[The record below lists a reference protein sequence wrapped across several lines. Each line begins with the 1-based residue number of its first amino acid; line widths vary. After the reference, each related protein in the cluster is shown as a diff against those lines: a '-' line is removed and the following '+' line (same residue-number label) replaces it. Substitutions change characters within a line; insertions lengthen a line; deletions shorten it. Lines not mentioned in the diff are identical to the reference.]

1 MRHLTDGG
9 WHREHLEQWLAE
21 RPDAADLAA
30 TAARLRAAAGGVG
43 GLPSDEALVASYL
56 APGPRDHRALRR
68 LLDDP
73 ALRREVAAVARLTDP
88 MEEPETA
95 AWRRQRRPRY
105 WVAAALVASAA
116 SLVGVVTL
124 PHTSPAPAHR
134 ATPIVGAEI
143 HVITPGGERSAPP
156 EVEWEVVLSA
166 DLYELEVTAA
176 DGRPVFSAQTMHTTL
191 RIPDGVVEPG
201 VTYFFRVR
209 ARLEVGRWITS
220 DFREFA
226 VRP

>member
-1 MRHLTDGG
+1 MRHRKDHEQRRGHLNEWLT
-9 WHREHLEQWLAE
+9 E
-21 RPDAADLAA
+21 RPDGADLSA
-30 TAARLRAAAGGVG
+30 TAAKLRAAAGGVG
-43 GLPSDEALVASYL
+43 GPPSDEALVASYL
-56 APGPRDHRALRR
+56 APGPRDRGALRR

-73 ALRREVAAVARLTDP
+73 ALRRDVAGVARLAHP
-88 MEEPETA
+88 MEGPETA
-95 AWRRQRRPRY
+95 VWRRDRRGRY
-105 WVAAALVASAA
+105 WVAAALVATAA

-124 PHTSPAPAHR
+124 PRTSPPAHR

-143 HVITPGGERSAPP
+143 HVITPSGERSAPP
-156 EVEWEVVLSA
+156 EVAWGVVLSA

-176 DGRPVFSAQTMHTTL
+176 DGRPVYSAQTAHTAL
-191 RIPDGVVEPG
+191 RIPDGVLEPG

-209 ARLEVGRWITS
+209 ARLEVGRWIAS